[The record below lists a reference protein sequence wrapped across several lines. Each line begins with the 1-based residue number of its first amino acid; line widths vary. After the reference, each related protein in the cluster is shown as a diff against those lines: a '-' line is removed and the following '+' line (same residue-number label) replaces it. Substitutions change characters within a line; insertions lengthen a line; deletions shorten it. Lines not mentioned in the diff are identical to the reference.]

1 MALKSMAQIAVRPRR
16 AWLIATLA
24 PALLATAGCSHHR
37 RDSLRPVY
45 GMPAT
50 AAPCTNC
57 GSAAGS
63 STIVTEPPAGAT
75 PRALSSEPAIDVPPA
90 TSESTVPSLG
100 SPAGSTRSS
109 QRSALPERAPKAV
122 IGNEPDLDMIPSQ
135 SIRPRAHKSRQ
146 LLYL

>member
-75 PRALSSEPAIDVPPA
+75 PRACRLNRRSTCRPPHRNLRFRRSA
-90 TSESTVPSLG
+90 HRLAQPGPHSAPHYRNG
-100 SPAGSTRSS
+100 HPRRSS
-109 QRSALPERAPKAV
+109 AMNPIST
-122 IGNEPDLDMIPSQ
+122 
-135 SIRPRAHKSRQ
+135 
-146 LLYL
+146 